1 MKATKYLSMA
11 ALALMGTL
19 ASCQS
24 DDDFTV
30 ARPDNAVSLNFSVGS
45 LQATTRSNAAA
56 TDDTQREFNQGDQI
70 AVSTNDQEE
79 AVLFQCTSTDDQ
91 TWTEA
96 VPNKFL
102 LWTQP
107 MLTFSAYYPVTT
119 GTSMTAFTLP
129 ADQSSV
135 EKIALADYMTR
146 QQVIPRPEGGS
157 DIQMQLERKMA
168 RVIVRISGFGS
179 QYFDD
184 QKTVSNVRIYSEAS
198 GIEDGNPTGSSTE
211 IQPYAQGDGGQ
222 GSTYTALVVPG
233 YGDSGA
239 RFIQLS
245 DGEGSTLLVK
255 GIPELEAGN
264 SYTFNLVV
272 GKNKIEVASVTV
284 TDWTTGETLA
294 GGQATEGS
302 AKAPA
307 VTPNIAQADCTFS
320 PSNGKS
326 TLSNANITTSMEYSA
341 DNGTTWTDV
350 TSNGS
355 IASLAAGT
363 VQIRVK
369 ETDEKLASEAVSIT
383 VPEVLQINE
392 LVGPYTGDRLTCEY
406 YAGET
411 WQALVD
417 RYDLIKVYSGRAA
430 FGSDGLIY
438 YKDRGNVVLVT
449 DLVDNTKT
457 YEVQ

>member
-1 MKATKYLSMA
+1 MKAKYLFMA
-11 ALALMGTL
+11 ALALMGVL

-30 ARPDNAVSLNFSVGS
+30 TRPANAVGINVSVGS
-45 LQATTRSNAAA
+45 LQTTRSNAIA
-56 TDDTQREFNQGDQI
+56 TDDTQRQFNQGDQI
-70 AVSTNDQEE
+70 SVSTNDQE
-79 AVLFQCTSTDDQ
+79 AVIFQCTSTENQ
-91 TWTEA
+91 TWTETVA
-96 VPNKFL
+96 GKFL

-119 GTSMTAFTLP
+119 GTSMTAFTVP
-129 ADQSSV
+129 TDQSSV
-135 EKIALADYMTR
+135 AKIALADYMTR
-146 QQVIPRPEGGS
+146 QQVISRPEGGS
-157 DIQMQLERKMA
+157 NIQMQLERKMA

-179 QYFDD
+179 QYDD
-184 QKTVSNVRIYSEAS
+184 DEKTVSNVSIYSEAS
-198 GIEDGNPTGSSTE
+198 GIADGNPTGSSTE

-239 RFIQLS
+239 RFIQLT

-284 TDWTTGETLA
+284 QDWTTGETLT
-294 GGQATEGS
+294 GGQAEEGS

-326 TLSNANITTSMEYSA
+326 TLSNANITTSMEYST
-341 DNGTTWTDV
+341 DGGTTWTDV
-350 TSNGS
+350 TTAGS

-383 VPEVLQINE
+383 VPEVLHINE
-392 LVGPYTGDRLTCEY
+392 LVGPYTYDRLTCEY

-430 FGSDGLIY
+430 FGSDGFIY
-438 YKDRGNVVLVT
+438 DKSGSAVSVT
-449 DLVDNTKT
+449 ALVDNTKT

>member
-1 MKATKYLSMA
+1 MKAKYLSMA
-11 ALALMGTL
+11 ALALMGAL

-24 DDDFTV
+24 DDFTV
-30 ARPDNAVSLNFSVGS
+30 ARPDNAVSINVSVGS
-45 LQATTRSNAAA
+45 LKGTTRSNAIA
-56 TDDTQREFNQGDQI
+56 TDDTQRQFNQGDQI
-70 AVSTNDQEE
+70 SVSTNDQE
-79 AVLFQCTSTDDQ
+79 AVLFQCTSTENQ
-91 TWTEA
+91 TWTETVA
-96 VPNKFL
+96 GKFL

-129 ADQSSV
+129 TDQSSV
-135 EKIALADYMTR
+135 AKIALADYMTR
-146 QQVIPRPEGGS
+146 QQVISRPEGGS

-179 QYFDD
+179 QYDD
-184 QKTVSNVRIYSEAS
+184 DEKTVSNVSIYSEAS
-198 GIEDGNPTGSSTE
+198 GIADGNPTGSSTE

-239 RFIQLS
+239 TFIRLT
-245 DGEGSTLLVK
+245 DGEYNTLLVK
-255 GIPELEAGN
+255 GIPKLEAGN

-272 GKNKIEVASVTV
+272 GKNRILVQSVTV
-284 TDWTTGETLA
+284 QDWTTGETLA
-294 GGQATEGS
+294 GGQAEEGS

-326 TLSNANITTSMEYSA
+326 TLSNANITTSMEYST
-341 DNGTTWTDV
+341 DGGTTWTDV
-350 TSNGS
+350 TTAGS

-383 VPEVLQINE
+383 VPEVLHINE

-430 FGSDGLIY
+430 FGRDGFIY
-438 YKDRGNVVLVT
+438 DKSGSAVSVT
-449 DLVDNTKT
+449 ALVDNTKT

>member
-1 MKATKYLSMA
+1 MA

-30 ARPDNAVSLNFSVGS
+30 TRPANAVGINVSVGS
-45 LQATTRSNAAA
+45 LQTTRSNAIA
-56 TDDTQREFNQGDQI
+56 TNDTQRQFNQGDQI
-70 AVSTNDQEE
+70 SVSTNDQE
-79 AVLFQCTSTDDQ
+79 AVIFQCTSTENQ
-91 TWTEA
+91 TWTETVA
-96 VPNKFL
+96 GKFL

-129 ADQSSV
+129 TDQSSV
-135 EKIALADYMTR
+135 AKIALADYMTR
-146 QQVIPRPEGGS
+146 QQVISRPEGGS

-198 GIEDGNPTGSSTE
+198 GIADGNPTGSSTE
-211 IQPYAQGDGGQ
+211 IQPYAQGSNDGWGWSQ
-222 GSTYTALVVPG
+222 NSTFTALVVPG

-239 RFIQLS
+239 RFIQLT

-255 GIPELEAGN
+255 GIPELEAGY

-272 GKNKIEVASVTV
+272 GKNRIEVASVTV
-284 TDWTTGETLA
+284 QDWTTGETLA
-294 GGQATEGS
+294 GGQAEEGS

-326 TLSNANITTSMEYSA
+326 TLSNANITTSMEYST
-341 DNGTTWTDV
+341 DGGTTWTDV
-350 TSNGS
+350 TTAGS

-383 VPEVLQINE
+383 IPEVLHINE

-430 FGSDGLIY
+430 FGGDGFIY
-438 YKDRGNVVLVT
+438 DKSGSAVSVT
-449 DLVDNTKT
+449 ALVDNTKT